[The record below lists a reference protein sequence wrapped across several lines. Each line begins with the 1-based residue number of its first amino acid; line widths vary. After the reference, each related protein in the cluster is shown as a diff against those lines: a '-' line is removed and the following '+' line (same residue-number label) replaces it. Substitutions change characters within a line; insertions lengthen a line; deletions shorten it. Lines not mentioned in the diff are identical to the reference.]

1 VVAHIPKHTMN
12 RLLSFLS
19 EWLSRSGD
27 TTFWSWVIT
36 ILYAITIA
44 FAVYY
49 TVKIKGKENRDRRFL
64 WVCISV
70 FLLGMGINKQ
80 LDLQILLTM
89 AGGFIA
95 EHLGWYEYRRV
106 VQKIFSIVILVCVA
120 GAGGL
125 ILFRIR
131 RIIRQSIV
139 ELSGVAILAS
149 FALIR
154 VGSINHL
161 NRAIAFEQE
170 KISHIHG
177 IEFAGIA
184 VILFAVLRQ
193 LKKISGNEV

>member
-1 VVAHIPKHTMN
+1 MN

-36 ILYAITIA
+36 LLYAITILGS
-44 FAVYY
+44 VYY
-49 TVKIKGKENRDRRFL
+49 VIKIRGEENGDRRFL
-64 WVCISV
+64 WIAISL
-70 FLLGMGINKQ
+70 FLVGMGVNKQ

-89 AGGFIA
+89 VGSFIA

-106 VQKIFSIVILVCVA
+106 VQKIFTIGVLVCVS

-131 RIIRQSIV
+131 RIIRHSLV
-139 ELSGVAILAS
+139 ELSGAAILVF
-149 FALIR
+149 FAAIR
-154 VGSINHL
+154 MGSINHL
-161 NRAIAFEQE
+161 NKAIAFEQE

-177 IEFAGIA
+177 IELAGLA
-184 VILFAVLRQ
+184 VILFALLNN
-193 LKKISGNEV
+193 LKNRKVGTNREQC